1 MSEDTFT
8 DARPADGGPCP
19 PPTARPADEV
29 KLVEL
34 RKLRLER
41 VVLVGVAV
49 DGSVERA
56 ERSVEE
62 LHRLAETAG
71 AEVLDAMIQRRA
83 RPDAGTFIGKGKAK
97 ELAGAVKALEADTVI
112 MDDELSPGQL
122 RHLEE
127 LVDAKVIDRT
137 VLILDI
143 FAQHATS
150 REGKAQVELA
160 QLNYM
165 LPRLRGWGESL
176 TRVGS
181 GMGSGGPIGTRGPGE
196 TKMEV
201 DRRRIRRRIT
211 KLRRDLV
218 DMARTRDVKRRG
230 RERAGIPAVA
240 LVGYTNA
247 GKSTLLNRLSGA
259 GVLVEDKLFS
269 TLDPTTRRLDLPG
282 GRAATFTDTV
292 GFIAKLPHD
301 LVEAFKSTLEEV
313 ARADLIVHLV
323 DAAQPDPAGQ
333 MAAVRSV
340 LGEVGA
346 ADVPELLVLNKA
358 DLLDEVTRA
367 RLARL
372 FPGVPMLSAATGEGV
387 DDLLAAIATRLPH
400 PEIDLTA
407 LVPYDR
413 GDLVDRA
420 HREGEIL
427 EVDHVAEGTR
437 LRLRAPAALAHA
449 LAPYRQPAPD
459 DEDAGSAAA
468 AWDGGTAAQDRRGC
482 AGGGRGCAGRSGRG
496 SGPTE
501 ALSRQGDRNGVAR
514 GRPGCLDE
522 VPADVDDHV
531 DAAPGRGVVQADGRL
546 ELAVGGGGGTH
557 DGVVGHRL
565 AGRPVHVGDQ
575 RDHVA
580 VAREGAEVPAG
591 DASAAN
597 RQPRRPCKQA
607 PAARRGRCVQLGRGA
622 APRPA
627 PRCRPRRAVRVSGG
641 GGGRRRP
648 SRGSAPGHRRS
659 GRRRGCRG
667 GAGRGRP
674 GARSA

>member
-1 MSEDTFT
+1 MGNTGTDGERPATVEAMSEKTLPH
-8 DARPADGGPCP
+8 ARQLDGEPMTTPAAQP
-19 PPTARPADEV
+19 DEI
-29 KLVEL
+29 KPVEL

-41 VVLVGVAV
+41 VILVGVAV
-49 DGSVERA
+49 AGSVEAA
-56 ERSVEE
+56 ERSVDE
-62 LHRLAETAG
+62 LRRLAETAG
-71 AEVLDAMIQRRA
+71 AEVLDAMVQRRA
-83 RPDAGTFIGKGKAK
+83 KPDAGTFIGKGKAR
-97 ELAGAVKALEADTVI
+97 ELAATVRALGADTVI

-160 QLNYM
+160 QLSYM

-230 RERAGIPAVA
+230 RERAGVPAVA

-282 GRAATFTDTV
+282 GRGATFTDTV

-313 ARADLIVHLV
+313 ARADLVVHLV
-323 DAAQPDPAGQ
+323 DAAQSDPGGQ
-333 MAAVRSV
+333 MAAVRAV

-346 ADVPELLVLNKA
+346 SDVPELPVLNKA

-367 RLARL
+367 RLARQ
-372 FPGVPMLSAATGEGV
+372 FPGVPMLSAATGEGLPE
-387 DDLLAAIATRLPH
+387 LLAAIAARLPH
-400 PEIDLTA
+400 PEVDLA
-407 LVPYDR
+407 VLVPYDR
-413 GDLVDRA
+413 GDLLDRA
-420 HREGEIL
+420 HREAEIL
-427 EVDHVAEGTR
+427 EVEHIGDGTR
-437 LRLRAPAALAHA
+437 VHLRAPAALAHA
-449 LAPYRQPAPD
+449 LDPYR
-459 DEDAGSAAA
+459 
-468 AWDGGTAAQDRRGC
+468 
-482 AGGGRGCAGRSGRG
+482 
-496 SGPTE
+496 
-501 ALSRQGDRNGVAR
+501 
-514 GRPGCLDE
+514 
-522 VPADVDDHV
+522 VDD
-531 DAAPGRGVVQADGRL
+531 QAQ
-546 ELAVGGGGGTH
+546 
-557 DGVVGHRL
+557 
-565 AGRPVHVGDQ
+565 PV
-575 RDHVA
+575 
-580 VAREGAEVPAG
+580 P
-591 DASAAN
+591 
-597 RQPRRPCKQA
+597 
-607 PAARRGRCVQLGRGA
+607 
-622 APRPA
+622 
-627 PRCRPRRAVRVSGG
+627 
-641 GGGRRRP
+641 
-648 SRGSAPGHRRS
+648 
-659 GRRRGCRG
+659 
-667 GAGRGRP
+667 GRP
-674 GARSA
+674 GARSGAPTSGPA

>member
-1 MSEDTFT
+1 MSEDTFS
-8 DARPADGGPCP
+8 DARPADGGPPATHPRP
-19 PPTARPADEV
+19 PDEV

-97 ELAGAVKALEADTVI
+97 ELAGAVKSLGADTVI

-230 RERAGIPAVA
+230 RERAGVPAVA

-346 ADVPELLVLNKA
+346 SDVPELLVLNKA

-372 FPGVPMLSAATGEGV
+372 LPGVPMLSAATGEGV
-387 DDLLAAIATRLPH
+387 DELLAAIATRLPH

-427 EVDHVAEGTR
+427 EVAHVAEGTR

-449 LAPYRQPAPD
+449 LTPYRQPIPENEGARPGRAAS
-459 DEDAGSAAA
+459 EDLAAQEDGTAGAGAAV
-468 AWDGGTAAQDRRGC
+468 DGGTAPADR
-482 AGGGRGCAGRSGRG
+482 
-496 SGPTE
+496 
-501 ALSRQGDRNGVAR
+501 V
-514 GRPGCLDE
+514 E
-522 VPADVDDHV
+522 VP
-531 DAAPGRGVVQADGRL
+531 
-546 ELAVGGGGGTH
+546 
-557 DGVVGHRL
+557 
-565 AGRPVHVGDQ
+565 VHPKG
-575 RDHVA
+575 
-580 VAREGAEVPAG
+580 
-591 DASAAN
+591 
-597 RQPRRPCKQA
+597 
-607 PAARRGRCVQLGRGA
+607 
-622 APRPA
+622 
-627 PRCRPRRAVRVSGG
+627 
-641 GGGRRRP
+641 
-648 SRGSAPGHRRS
+648 
-659 GRRRGCRG
+659 
-667 GAGRGRP
+667 
-674 GARSA
+674 

>member
-1 MSEDTFT
+1 MTENTLT
-8 DARPADGGPCP
+8 HTRRTDGGPATTTPRP
-19 PPTARPADEV
+19 PDEV

-49 DGSVERA
+49 DGSVEQA

-62 LHRLAETAG
+62 LRRLAETAG
-71 AEVLDAMIQRRA
+71 AEVLDVMVQRRA

-97 ELAGAVKALEADTVI
+97 ELAATVKALGADTVI

-218 DMARTRDVKRRG
+218 GMARTRDVKRRG
-230 RERAGIPAVA
+230 RERAGVPAVA

-333 MAAVRSV
+333 TAAVRSV

-346 ADVPELLVLNKA
+346 SEVPELLVLNKV
-358 DLLDEVTRA
+358 DLLDEVSRA

-372 FPGVPMLSAATGEGV
+372 LPGVPMLSAATGEGV
-387 DDLLAAIATRLPH
+387 DDLLTTIATRLPH
-400 PEIDLTA
+400 PEVEVTA

-427 EVDHVAEGTR
+427 QVEHVPEGTR
-437 LRLRAPAALAHA
+437 VRLRAPAALAHL
-449 LAPYRQPAPD
+449 LAPYR
-459 DEDAGSAAA
+459 
-468 AWDGGTAAQDRRGC
+468 
-482 AGGGRGCAGRSGRG
+482 
-496 SGPTE
+496 
-501 ALSRQGDRNGVAR
+501 
-514 GRPGCLDE
+514 LD
-522 VPADVDDHV
+522 
-531 DAAPGRGVVQADGRL
+531 
-546 ELAVGGGGGTH
+546 
-557 DGVVGHRL
+557 
-565 AGRPVHVGDQ
+565 
-575 RDHVA
+575 
-580 VAREGAEVPAG
+580 GAEG
-591 DASAAN
+591 E
-597 RQPRRPCKQA
+597 
-607 PAARRGRCVQLGRGA
+607 AARA
-622 APRPA
+622 EP
-627 PRCRPRRAVRVSGG
+627 GG
-641 GGGRRRP
+641 DM
-648 SRGSAPGHRRS
+648 A
-659 GRRRGCRG
+659 
-667 GAGRGRP
+667 
-674 GARSA
+674 